1 MIFKTVNTITN
12 PQLKLWVVTVII
24 LTTLLGTNTYGQTGK
39 YDIIVGG
46 HKVGE
51 FSTGK
56 FLKGDT
62 IVYELK
68 SKASVHLFVET
79 TITYHMTSIY
89 VKEKLIEST
98 NKTYKNGDIHSSTTV
113 KWSNGQYTII
123 KNGHTTTIDSPITFT
138 SAALYFSEPSGVS
151 RVFSESAGFYNKIEK
166 SDAHNYSVINAEN
179 NHVSHYTYKDG
190 TPAKVKIEHPV
201 FDFTLMKN
209 N

>member
-1 MIFKTVNTITN
+1 MKNFVLFVYLCIVCF
-12 PQLKLWVVTVII
+12 
-24 LTTLLGTNTYGQTGK
+24 GSGAFGQTGK

-51 FSTGK
+51 FTTGK
-56 FLKGDT
+56 IEKGDT
-62 IVYELK
+62 IVYKLQ

-79 TITYHMTSIY
+79 TITYHLTSIY

-98 NKTYKNGDIHSSTTV
+98 NKTYKNGDLHSSTTV

-123 KNGHTTTIDSPITFT
+123 KNGHTTTLDSPITFT
-138 SAALYFSEPSGVS
+138 SAALYFSEPSGVN

-166 SDAHNYSVINAEN
+166 NDTDNYSVINADN
-179 NHVSHYTYKDG
+179 HHVSHYTYEDG
-190 TPAKVKIEHPV
+190 TPTKVEIEHHL

>member
-1 MIFKTVNTITN
+1 MIKVLIIVFMLVT
-12 PQLKLWVVTVII
+12 LVV
-24 LTTLLGTNTYGQTGK
+24 TNTYGQTGK
-39 YDIIVGG
+39 YDIIVEG

-51 FSTGK
+51 FSTEK
-56 FLKGDT
+56 NEKGDT

-79 TITYHMTSIY
+79 TITYHLTSIY

-123 KNGHTTTIDSPITFT
+123 KNDQTTSLDSPITFT
-138 SAALYFSEPSGVS
+138 SAALYFSEPSGMN

-166 SDAHNYSVINAEN
+166 NDTHNYSVINADN
-179 NHVSHYTYKDG
+179 HHVSHYTYKGG
-190 TPAKVKIEHPV
+190 TPTKVEIEHPV
-201 FDFTLMKN
+201 FNFILMKN